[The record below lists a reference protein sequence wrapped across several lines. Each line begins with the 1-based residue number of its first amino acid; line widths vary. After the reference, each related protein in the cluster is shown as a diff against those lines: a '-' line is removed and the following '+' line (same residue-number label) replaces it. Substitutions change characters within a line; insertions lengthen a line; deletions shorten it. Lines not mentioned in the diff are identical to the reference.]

1 MIHIDVID
9 TSSKAQIQRFT
20 RLPLRLYKNTS
31 QWVPPIRIDHE
42 AQLDKQKHPFYEHSQ
57 GEFFIARSGG
67 EDVGRIAV
75 FENQTF
81 NQYHDSRQA
90 QFYFF
95 ESVEDPAVAE
105 ALFNRAFDWAR
116 ARGLDTLIGPKGL
129 GALDGYGMLVEGF
142 EHRQMMTMMNYNPA
156 YYPPML
162 EALGFQKEVDF
173 VSCYVNTETFQLP
186 ERVVSIARRVE
197 QRGILR
203 VQRFKDK
210 RHLLSWA
217 GRIGEAYNKAFIN
230 NWEYYPLTEREIKF
244 VVDNIMTVADPKLIK
259 VIVHGEEVVGFLFG
273 FPDISPAIQRSRGR
287 LLPFGLV
294 DMLLEMRRT
303 RWISLNGA
311 GILPEFQGRGG
322 NALLYGEMVD
332 TLTGYNFKHG
342 EMTQVAETASTMR
355 ADLINLGGIPYK
367 NHRVFCKS
375 L

>member
-1 MIHIDVID
+1 MINIDVID
-9 TSSKAQIQRFT
+9 TSSKAQVKRFT
-20 RLPLRLYKNTS
+20 RLPFRLYKNTP

-57 GEFFIARSGG
+57 GEFFIAHSGG

-105 ALFNRAFDWAR
+105 ALFSRAFDWAR
-116 ARGLDTLIGPKGL
+116 DRSLDTLIGPKGL

-173 VSCYVNTETFQLP
+173 VSCYVNTQTFQLP
-186 ERVVSIARRVE
+186 ERVRSIARRVE
-197 QRGILR
+197 ERGILR

-217 GRIGEAYNKAFIN
+217 GRIGEAYNKAFVN

-273 FPDISPAIQRSRGR
+273 FADISPAIQRSRGR

-303 RWISLNGA
+303 PWISLNGA

-322 NALLYGEMVD
+322 NALMYAEMLA
-332 TLTGYNFKHG
+332 TITGYNFKHG

-367 NHRVFCKS
+367 NHRVFRKP